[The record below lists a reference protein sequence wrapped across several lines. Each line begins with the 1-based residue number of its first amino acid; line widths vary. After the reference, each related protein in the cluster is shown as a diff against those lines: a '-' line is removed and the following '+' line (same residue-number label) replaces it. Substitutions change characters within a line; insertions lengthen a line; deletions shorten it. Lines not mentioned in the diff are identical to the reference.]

1 MEITQMRVDVG
12 LNYHCFQLV
21 IQTKRYD
28 LNNMN

>member
-12 LNYHCFQLV
+12 LNYRCFPPV

-28 LNNMN
+28 LNYMN